1 MIERRMLQVDVFT
14 NRPGFGNALA
24 VVLDGEGID
33 DVSMQ
38 RFAAWTNLSE
48 TTFLLPPT
56 DERADYRV
64 RIFTPRQ
71 ELPFAGHP
79 SVGSAY
85 AALHAG
91 LITPKNGK
99 LVQQCTAGL
108 LPMRV
113 EGDTANWKVHVR
125 APEARQRRAN
135 DDEMRLLSP
144 IFPALDQSTFDRAVV
159 VDNGPSFWIVALPD
173 EVSVRTL
180 APNLAAMS
188 RLCAASAC
196 VGVAVYASTDPGSAE
211 QISVRVFC
219 PNDGIAEDPVTG
231 SANAAIASVL
241 HGNGELSRVGNPYRV
256 SQGREM
262 GRNGIVEVSVE
273 DDGAVWVG
281 GESVVVIEG
290 VMRWSNSAASAV
302 S

>member
-1 MIERRMLQVDVFT
+1 MLQLDVFT

-33 DVSMQ
+33 DTSMQ

-56 DERADYRV
+56 DRRADYRV

-79 SVGSAY
+79 SVGTAY

-91 LITPKNGK
+91 LITPKDGK
-99 LVQQCTAGL
+99 LMQQCAAGL

-113 EGDTANWKVHVR
+113 EGSIGSWKVHVR
-125 APEARQRRAN
+125 APQARQRSAGE
-135 DDEMRLLSP
+135 DELRLLSR
-144 IFPALDQSTFDRAVV
+144 IFPVLGQSLFERAVV
-159 VDNGPSFWIVALPD
+159 VNNGPSFWIVAMPD
-173 EVSVRTL
+173 ETSVRNL
-180 APNLAAMS
+180 VPDLAAMA
-188 RLCAASAC
+188 RLCDMSAC
-196 VGVAVYASTDPGSAE
+196 VGVAIYAPTDSGSAE
-211 QISVRVFC
+211 QLVVRVFC
-219 PNDGIAEDPVTG
+219 PSDGIAEDPVTG

-241 HGNGELSRVGNPYRV
+241 HTNGELARIGNSYRA
-256 SQGREM
+256 SQGREL
-262 GRNGIVEVSVE
+262 GRDGIVEVSVE
-273 DDGAVWVG
+273 NDGDVWIG

-290 VMRWSNSAASAV
+290 TMRWG
-302 S
+302 

>member
-1 MIERRMLQVDVFT
+1 MIERRFLQVDVFA
-14 NRPGFGNALA
+14 NRPGLGNALA

-33 DVSMQ
+33 EASLQ

-56 DERADYRV
+56 DDRADYRV

-79 SVGSAY
+79 SVGSAF

-91 LITPKNGK
+91 LIEPREDK
-99 LVQQCTAGL
+99 LVQQCAAGL

-113 EGDTANWKVHVR
+113 EGSTGNWKVHVR
-125 APEARQRRAN
+125 APKARHRGATA
-135 DDEMRLLSP
+135 DELRWLSL
-144 IFPALDQSTFDRAVV
+144 IFSASDQSMLERAVV
-159 VDNGPSFWIVALPD
+159 VDNGPSFLIIAMPD
-173 EVSVRTL
+173 ETSVRTL
-180 APNLAAMS
+180 VPDLAAMAS
-188 RLCAASAC
+188 LCTLSAC
-196 VGVAVYASTDPGSAE
+196 VGVAIYSPTVTDSEE
-211 QISVRVFC
+211 QLVVRVFC

-241 HGNGELSRVGNPYRV
+241 HGNGELWRIGNPYRA

-262 GRNGIVEVSVE
+262 GRDGIVEVSVE
-273 DDGAVWVG
+273 NDGAVWIG

-290 VMRWSNSAASAV
+290 MLHWD
-302 S
+302 

>member
-1 MIERRMLQVDVFT
+1 MIDRRILQVDVFT
-14 NRPGFGNALA
+14 DRPGFGNALA
-24 VVLDGEGID
+24 VVVDGEGID
-33 DVSMQ
+33 DASMQ

-56 DERADYRV
+56 DDRADYRV

-91 LITPKNGK
+91 MIEPREGK
-99 LVQQCTAGL
+99 LVQQCAAGL

-113 EGDTANWKVHVR
+113 EGGTGDWKVHVR
-125 APEARQRRAN
+125 APKARQRGATA
-135 DDEMRLLSP
+135 DEVRLLSP
-144 IFPALDQSTFDRAVV
+144 IFPASDQSMLGRAVV
-159 VDNGPSFWIVALPD
+159 VDNGPSFLIIALPD
-173 EVSVRTL
+173 ETSVRTL
-180 APNLAAMS
+180 VPDLAAMAS
-188 RLCAASAC
+188 LCALSSC
-196 VGVAVYASTDPGSAE
+196 VGVAIYSPTDRGCAE
-211 QISVRVFC
+211 QVAVRVFC

-241 HGNGELSRVGNPYRV
+241 HGNGELAHIGNPYRA

-262 GRNGIVEVSVE
+262 GRDGIVEVSIE
-273 DDGAVWVG
+273 EDGAVWIG
-281 GESVVVIEG
+281 GKSVVVIEG
-290 VMRWSNSAASAV
+290 AMRWD
-302 S
+302 

>member
-1 MIERRMLQVDVFT
+1 MLQVDVFT

-33 DVSMQ
+33 DASMQ

-56 DERADYRV
+56 YDRADYRV

-79 SVGSAY
+79 SVGSAF

-91 LITPKNGK
+91 LVTPRNGT
-99 LVQQCTAGL
+99 LVQQCAAGL
-108 LPMRV
+108 LPIRV
-113 EGDTANWKVHVR
+113 GGREGNWKVHVR
-125 APEARQRRAN
+125 APQARQRKAS
-135 DDEMRLLSP
+135 DDEMRLLQP
-144 IFPALDQSTFDRAVV
+144 IFPAFDRAAIERAVV

-180 APNLAAMS
+180 VPNLVAMS
-188 RLCAASAC
+188 RLCAASRC
-196 VGVAVYASTDPGSAE
+196 VGVAVYAATDSGSAE
-211 QISVRVFC
+211 QLVVRVFC

-241 HGNGELSRVGNPYRV
+241 HGNGELAHIGNPYRA

-262 GRNGIVEVSVE
+262 GRDGIVEVSVE
-273 DDGAVWVG
+273 DNGAVWIG
-281 GESVVVIEG
+281 GESVVVIDG
-290 VMRWSNSAASAV
+290 TLSWD
-302 S
+302 

>member
-1 MIERRMLQVDVFT
+1 MLQVDVFT

-24 VVLDGEGID
+24 VVLDGEGIND
-33 DVSMQ
+33 ASMQ

-56 DERADYRV
+56 DDSADYRV

-91 LITPKNGK
+91 LVTPKNGA
-99 LVQQCTAGL
+99 LVQQCAAGL
-108 LPMRV
+108 LPIRV
-113 EGDTANWKVHVR
+113 EGNTGNWKVHVR
-125 APEARQRRAN
+125 APDARQRKASV
-135 DDEMRLLSP
+135 DDLELLQR
-144 IFPALDQSTFDRAVV
+144 IFPALDRPELERAVV
-159 VDNGPSFWIVALPD
+159 VDNGPVWWIVALPD
-173 EVSVRTL
+173 EISVRTL
-180 APNLAAMS
+180 VPNLAVMAQ
-188 RLCAASAC
+188 LCAASSC
-196 VGVAVYASTDPGSAE
+196 VGVAVYAPTDAGSAE
-211 QISVRVFC
+211 QIAVRAFC

-241 HGNGELSRVGNPYRV
+241 HGNGELARIGNPYRA

-262 GRNGIVEVSVE
+262 GRDGVVEVSVE
-273 DDGAVWVG
+273 DNGAAWIG
-281 GESVVVIEG
+281 GETVLVIDG
-290 VMRWSNSAASAV
+290 VMRWS
-302 S
+302 